1 MTRDQYL
8 DSPAHDLLRT
18 VLIDARIATE
28 IDANLLPVTAQ
39 FVTDESARQGK
50 AIDGAD
56 AVTQI
61 RNRLVRPA
69 GGQELDYRRA
79 GLPAEVWRL
88 NRHYLAL
95 LILLFA
101 RVPRDVLGPHDAPRL
116 GR

>member
-56 AVTQI
+56 VVTQI
-61 RNRLVRPA
+61 A
-69 GGQELDYRRA
+69 TGWCTRRA
-79 GLPAEVWRL
+79 GRSWYTGE
-88 NRHYLAL
+88 LACQ
-95 LILLFA
+95 
-101 RVPRDVLGPHDAPRL
+101 RRCGVSTGTT
-116 GR
+116 